1 MAFKGI
7 FFGKFYKQLLGSSEK
22 IQITTYAARV
32 YFIKQGHAY
41 GITKKRARK
50 SSNMAQL

>member
-1 MAFKGI
+1 MAFKEI

-41 GITKKRARK
+41 GITKKK
-50 SSNMAQL
+50 GKKVQ